1 MLSTITIECRLTRD
15 TELRTTASGVL
26 FTRLDVA
33 VNKGYGEKEHPNY
46 YQCFLRGDAAERICK
61 AGVKKG
67 SHLLISGDL
76 DIGTYTRKDGTVGI
90 SNNIDVHTWTY
101 VSSGKPKTDENG
113 AAASTAPATQPVQG
127 YNPYANV
134 PAPQFEEIGDDE
146 ELPF

>member
-1 MLSTITIECRLTRD
+1 MLSTITIECRLTKD
-15 TELRTTASGVL
+15 TELRTTASGML

-46 YQCFLRGDAAERICK
+46 FQCFLRGDAAERICK

-76 DIGTYTRKDGTVGI
+76 DIGTFKRKDGTTGI
-90 SNNIDVHTWTY
+90 SNNIDVHSWTY
-101 VSSGKPKTDENG
+101 VSSGKLKTDENG
-113 AAASTAPATQPVQG
+113 ATATTAQAAQTAEA
-127 YNPYANV
+127 YNPYGNT
-134 PAPQFEEIGDDE
+134 PAPQFEEIGDDD